1 MLFGP
6 VRTYPCRVEAGLSRR
21 YHWLSLMN
29 TDHSLALMKDLG
41 SQSQRSHRVTKYT
54 AEYSIEYSI
63 EYVAVTL
70 CEVRST

>member
-1 MLFGP
+1 
-6 VRTYPCRVEAGLSRR
+6 
-21 YHWLSLMN
+21 MN

-63 EYVAVTL
+63 EYTAEYVAVTL